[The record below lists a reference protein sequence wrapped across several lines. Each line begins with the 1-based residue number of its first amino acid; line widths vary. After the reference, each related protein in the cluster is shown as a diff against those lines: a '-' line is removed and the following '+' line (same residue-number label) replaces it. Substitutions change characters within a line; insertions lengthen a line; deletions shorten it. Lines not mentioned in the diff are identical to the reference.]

1 MPIEGTDYFVYVV
14 DFPDCRA
21 GGLVTPNDDGTFS
34 VYLNARLTRDQN
46 VASAAHERRHIAAD
60 DFYRAVSVAEAE
72 RQACEK
78 RE

>member
-34 VYLNARLTRDQN
+34 VYLNARLSREKN
-46 VASAAHERRHIAAD
+46 SASAAHERRHIARD
-60 DFYRAVSVAEAE
+60 DFYRDASVEE
-72 RQACEK
+72 VEG
-78 RE
+78 ELTIDN